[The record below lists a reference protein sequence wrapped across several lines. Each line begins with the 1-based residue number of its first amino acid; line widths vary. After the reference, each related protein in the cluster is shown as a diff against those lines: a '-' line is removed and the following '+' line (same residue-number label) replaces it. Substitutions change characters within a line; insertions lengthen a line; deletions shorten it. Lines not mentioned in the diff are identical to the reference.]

1 MARVAKTLDMI
12 WPGARVETVHR
23 PDTFSLQI
31 TIKTKVDRIEVLTA
45 RHVGY
50 RDFADFGEGFYEYLM
65 EELPRYHCSS
75 IVEAAIR
82 AAAKGRYN
90 SHGDLREGFQ

>member
-1 MARVAKTLDMI
+1 MKRI
-12 WPGARVETVHR
+12 
-23 PDTFSLQI
+23 
-31 TIKTKVDRIEVLTA
+31 IKTTGKQYHCGETMVLHATSSKGQDDCRQGA
-45 RHVGY
+45 IFKERQG
-50 RDFADFGEGFYEYLM
+50 
-65 EELPRYHCSS
+65 YHCSS